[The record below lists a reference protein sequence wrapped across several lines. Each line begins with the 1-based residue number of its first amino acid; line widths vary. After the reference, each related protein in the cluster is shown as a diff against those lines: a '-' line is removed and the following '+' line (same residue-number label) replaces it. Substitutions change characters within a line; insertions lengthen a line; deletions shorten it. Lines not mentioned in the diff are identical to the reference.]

1 MLAKLCY
8 WKTYPGETLK
18 NKKGTQNA
26 TNGVTYLLYYKVI
39 QNKAIC
45 YSKIKLSANEIV
57 LKSASINPLKNS
69 GIRNLKQPSYL

>member
-1 MLAKLCY
+1 MLAKICY
-8 WKTYPGETLK
+8 WKMYSGETLK
-18 NKKGTQNA
+18 NKKRTQNA
-26 TNGVTYLLYYKVI
+26 TNGVIYLLYYKVI

-45 YSKIKLSANEIV
+45 YSKIKLSAQEIV